1 MLTSDLNPLHI
12 EGLQLSIRMKMVE
25 LGAFEQEGFEKLLR
39 EAYERGYLST
49 MKGLD
54 KAPSFFSVNDKYKK
68 RSRFERI

>member
-1 MLTSDLNPLHI
+1 MLTSYLNPLHI

-54 KAPSFFSVNDKYKK
+54 NAPSFFSVNDKYKK